1 MSLFSS
7 SESFRP
13 TEVTQFVANKDSG
26 AGTLI
31 VSTDAGLGYLK
42 ALGNPDGPHA
52 LAKDLIGTHLAAKL
66 GLPTF
71 DYALIEITEIDD
83 LPFAKGGK
91 AEPGPAFITR
101 SEDGTTWGRDTRLL
115 EKIDNPDAISGLIV
129 IDTWLRNTDRYFLP
143 PNRVN
148 LDNVFFSKE
157 SSEDGK
163 LSLRAMDF
171 SHAIQYGGEL
181 NVRVNSIEKVTDDA
195 VYGLFPEFRKKIT
208 KDAIRHF
215 ASILGELTRPD
226 IEDAV
231 GLIPQEWQLEP
242 NVRSAL
248 IDYLV
253 RRAKFVAESIESR
266 LFDPPQL
273 TIDLADG
280 GKS

>member
-1 MSLFSS
+1 
-7 SESFRP
+7 
-13 TEVTQFVANKDSG
+13 
-26 AGTLI
+26 
-31 VSTDAGLGYLK
+31 
-42 ALGNPDGPHA
+42 
-52 LAKDLIGTHLAAKL
+52 
-66 GLPTF
+66 
-71 DYALIEITEIDD
+71 
-83 LPFAKGGK
+83 
-91 AEPGPAFITR
+91 
-101 SEDGTTWGRDTRLL
+101 
-115 EKIDNPDAISGLIV
+115 
-129 IDTWLRNTDRYFLP
+129 
-143 PNRVN
+143 
-148 LDNVFFSKE
+148 VFFSKE
-157 SSEDGK
+157 SGEDGK